1 MKKEYCS
8 PEWELVLF
16 AEDIVTASGNYKF
29 DPDGFIEDSGSGAD
43 DWDW

>member
-16 AEDIVTASGNYKF
+16 AEDIVTASGNQTF
-29 DPDGFIEDSGSGAD
+29 DPDSILGNDSAEDW
-43 DWDW
+43 WD

>member
-16 AEDIVTASGNYKF
+16 AEDIVTASGSFGF
-29 DPDGFIEDSGSGAD
+29 DPDSILGKDDAED
-43 DWDW
+43 WWN

>member
-16 AEDIVTASGNYKF
+16 AEDIVTASGSYGF
-29 DPDGFIEDSGSGAD
+29 DDGNFGDSEAD
-43 DWDW
+43 NWEW

>member
-16 AEDIVTASGNYKF
+16 AEDIVTASGSFGF
-29 DPDGFIEDSGSGAD
+29 DPDSFGDSSAD
-43 DWDW
+43 NWEW